1 MSISDMIDAAVRC
14 ARCGTQ
20 GFRKCDC
27 WVDCTCGLHILRG
40 KARTHPVHQTTWLT
54 DGYWIIDSAT
64 GRPYKTHVVRM
75 GGIFM
80 VSEMP
85 SGFHPGAW
93 RHIRWADTCPCR
105 CHDGHRSASVQ
116 YRNGRD

>member
-20 GFRKCDC
+20 GFGKCDC

-40 KARTHPVHQTTWLT
+40 KECAHPVHQTTWLA

-64 GRPYKTHVVRM
+64 GRPYKTHTGDLSTIRQRM
-75 GGIFM
+75 DNGTLF
-80 VSEMP
+80 P
-85 SGFHPGAW
+85 SLKAA
-93 RHIRWADTCPCR
+93 R
-105 CHDGHRSASVQ
+105 ASVKSAE
-116 YRNGRD
+116 RV